1 MVLTFSAIF
10 NLHIM
15 HLSLRL
21 LSKLSLKCKLKKPL
35 VSAKAKSVQP
45 VTPARTRFAPSP
57 TGFLHLGSLRTA
69 LYNYLLAKSTNGQ
82 FLLRLEDTDQTRL
95 VPGAEEDI
103 YEALRWCGINPD
115 ESPVVGGPYLPYRQS
130 DRRDIYKRYADQL
143 IASGHAYKCF
153 CSKERLAS
161 LRESAMQLKPPTTVT
176 YDRKCMHEQ
185 HDEEKGEYTIRFRSP
200 DVYELFLDLLHG
212 TLSLQPQYNEND
224 RRYDDFVILKLDGLP
239 TYHFANVV
247 DDHLMKITHVIRGEE
262 WLTSTPKHVALY
274 RAFGWTPPQ
283 FIHIPLLTSLEDKKL
298 SKRQGDI
305 GILSMC
311 AQGILPE
318 ALTNF
323 CALFGWAPP
332 RLKKFKTSS
341 EVMTMSQ
348 LAEQFSLDHLTKGNA
363 KVNDN
368 KLYFFNKHHL
378 TARIADPQALSDLV
392 EEYYPHFIKVAG
404 EHYSKEFLTRALTA
418 VGPSLTT
425 VYDFENI
432 HSYLFKDVDYRHVG
446 EPQDESTQL
455 ILVTL
460 RKLAT
465 RDDPLPVDA
474 VLKEVAGTSKKQVF
488 EAIRYALSGG
498 VPGLTIPVL
507 TNLIGT
513 DKYFGRLDS
522 AIEFLQN

>member
-1 MVLTFSAIF
+1 
-10 NLHIM
+10 M
-15 HLSLRL
+15 HPTLRL
-21 LSKLSLKCKLKKPL
+21 LSKLALKGKLKKPL
-35 VSAKAKSVQP
+35 LLTKAKSVHP

-103 YEALRWCGINPD
+103 YKSLEWCGLHPD
-115 ESPVVGGPYLPYRQS
+115 ESPVVGGPYQPYRQS
-130 DRRDIYKRYADQL
+130 DRMNIYKNYADKL
-143 IASGHAYKCF
+143 IEAGHAYKCY
-153 CSKERLAS
+153 CSKDRLLS

-176 YDRKCMHEQ
+176 YDRKCLHETPQ
-185 HDEEKGEYTIRFRSP
+185 VVEEYTVRFRSP

-212 TLSLQPQYNEND
+212 NLNLQPQYNQTD
-224 RRYDDFVILKLDGLP
+224 HRYDDFVILKLDGLP

-247 DDHLMKITHVIRGEE
+247 DDHLMKITHVVRGEE

-274 RAFGWTPPQ
+274 RAFGWEPPQ

-305 GILSMC
+305 GVLSM
-311 AQGILPE
+311 QKLGILPE

-323 CALFGWAPP
+323 CALFGWSPP
-332 RLKKFKTSS
+332 RPQKFKTSS
-341 EVMTMSQ
+341 EILTLSQ
-348 LAEQFSLDHLTKGNA
+348 LVEKFSLDHLTKGNA

-378 TARIADPQALSDLV
+378 TARIADPDTLAVLID
-392 EEYYPHFIKVAG
+392 EYYPHFVEIAG
-404 EHYSKEFLTRALTA
+404 DLYSKEFLTKAVSA

-425 VYDFENI
+425 IYDFENI
-432 HSYLFKDVDYRHVG
+432 HSYLFKDVNYLDYEKPLDSIFSDVLVALQNAAT
-446 EPQDESTQL
+446 EQDL
-455 ILVTL
+455 F
-460 RKLAT
+460 
-465 RDDPLPVDA
+465 PVDR
-474 VLKEVAGTSKKQVF
+474 VLAEVPKTSKKEVF
-488 EAIRYALSGG
+488 QATRYALSGG

-507 TNLIGT
+507 IDLIGA
-513 DKYFGRLDS
+513 DKYFERLS
-522 AIEFLQN
+522 AAIAFLQK